1 MEISAL
7 ILVRGP
13 LVCRGGLV
21 AFPLPLPCPARIR
34 RLEPEDSASD

>member
-13 LVCRGGLV
+13 LVYRGGLA
-21 AFPLPLPCPARIR
+21 AFPLPLPRLARVR
-34 RLEPEDSASD
+34 RLEPDEGASD

>member
-7 ILVRGP
+7 VLVRGP

-21 AFPLPLPCPARIR
+21 AFPLPLPRPTRVR
-34 RLEPEDSASD
+34 RLELEEGASN